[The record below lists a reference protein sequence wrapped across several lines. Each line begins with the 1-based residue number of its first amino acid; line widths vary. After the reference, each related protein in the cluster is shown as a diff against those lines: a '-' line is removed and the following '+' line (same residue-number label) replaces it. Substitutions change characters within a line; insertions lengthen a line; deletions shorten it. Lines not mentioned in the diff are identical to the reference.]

1 MRHDDRNTL
10 RPNEKPIRADSRPA
24 DHRETTRLTHSLQTW
39 DGPGGSK
46 VMILKTSFP
55 D

>member
-10 RPNEKPIRADSRPA
+10 RPNEKPIGINLRPA
-24 DHRETTRLTHSLQTW
+24 GHRETKRPAHGFQTL
-39 DGPGGSK
+39 DGPGGSE
-46 VMILKTSFP
+46 VIIFKTSFP